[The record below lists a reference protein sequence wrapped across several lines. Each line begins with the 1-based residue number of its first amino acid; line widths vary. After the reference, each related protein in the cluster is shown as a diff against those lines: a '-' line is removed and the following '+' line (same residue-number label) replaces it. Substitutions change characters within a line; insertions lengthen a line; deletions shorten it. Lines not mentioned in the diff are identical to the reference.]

1 MGHLLLLL
9 LLLLPLVVRSSCSSS
24 NSSSSTAITA
34 LKARRIMQYEL
45 LQGGRHAGED
55 GLHFSLACL
64 PLSESDLCASTE
76 YVRDTEYGVPY

>member
-1 MGHLLLLL
+1 MGYLLLLL

-24 NSSSSTAITA
+24 SSSTAITA
-34 LKARRIMQYEL
+34 LKARRIIMQYEL